1 MLHVLFFFLLA
12 GSYVTRKIRAFLT
25 RSSVSVTAASGRSLR
40 KEKSVCSENENE
52 KHIDSKQEMEH
63 EEMYNTESM
72 ISNDLN
78 HKTK

>member
-1 MLHVLFFFLLA
+1 MLYVMFYFLLA

-25 RSSVSVTAASGRSLR
+25 RSSVPVTAGSGCSLR
-40 KEKSVCSENENE
+40 KEKSICSENENE
-52 KHIDSKQEMEH
+52 KHVSPKQDMEH
-63 EEMYNTESM
+63 KEIYNTESM